1 VIPVHAVIPAHA
13 VIPVDTWAP
22 AIGSIPLIAS
32 TPNAPAAA
40 VPSPTSLPSLPPLAP
55 GPEASVL
62 VGILAA
68 LALLL
73 WTWPRRSTWAD
84 TDSTAP
90 GSTPGGPEGVLASVR
105 ERLRGTGSTHTSREH
120 ETERLAVAEALAA
133 ALGAGLDVR
142 SAHEIVTH
150 AADHPARVA
159 LRPGAD
165 EEAHEAWLRCAGGG
179 RVAHAVGHALQVSIE
194 VGAPVRGAV
203 GAALDSSRQQLAQ
216 DGAVGGAVAGAR
228 ATGRLLSALPVAGPL
243 AVLGLGLD
251 AGAVYGSPAAL
262 ACTVAGVALTVAG
275 HRWVSRQVATAQRE
289 TVVS

>member
-1 VIPVHAVIPAHA
+1 MIPVHAVIPAHA

-22 AIGSIPLIAS
+22 VIASIPLIAS

-40 VPSPTSLPSLPPLAP
+40 VPSPTFLPPLAP
-55 GPEASVL
+55 GPGASVL

-90 GSTPGGPEGVLASVR
+90 GSTPGGPEGVLATVR
-105 ERLRGTGSTHTSREH
+105 EQLRRAWTHASREH

-165 EEAHEAWLRCAGGG
+165 EEAHEAWLRCAEGG
-179 RVAHAVGHALQVSIE
+179 RVAHAVGHALQVSTE

-262 ACTVAGVALTVAG
+262 ACTVAGVALTVVG